1 MTNPMSLEGRTV
13 IVTGAGQGIGRAV
26 ARLVAQLGGNVA
38 AVDMNAEGLAETRAE
53 LGEDRCLRMIGD
65 VSAPDLA
72 ESVVAEAVAKFGAV
86 HGLVNMAGLTRPAM
100 IHKMTLEQWKLVLDV
115 HLTGAFLFLQ
125 AFGQHCIARHKAG
138 DLTGG
143 SIVDIS
149 SDAGVQGTIGQ
160 INYSTAKA
168 GIIGASMSAAREW
181 ARYNVR
187 ANTVAF
193 GMVETPMTE
202 TIRGEKFRDTY
213 LARIPL
219 GRWAQA
225 EEVAAPVAFLLS
237 DASSYITGQRISV
250 NGGSQMNP

>member
-1 MTNPMSLEGRTV
+1 MINPMSLEGRSV
-13 IVTGAGQGIGRAV
+13 IVTGAGQGIGLAV
-26 ARLVAQLGGNVA
+26 ARLVVALGGTVA
-38 AVDMNAEGLAETRAE
+38 LVDMNAEALAAARAE
-53 LGEDRCLRMIGD
+53 LGEDRALRMIGD
-65 VSAPDLA
+65 VSEPDFA
-72 ESVVAEAVAKFGAV
+72 GAVVAEAVSKFGAV

-100 IHKMTLEQWKLVLDV
+100 IHKMTLEQWRLVLDV

-125 AFGQHCIARHKAG
+125 AFGAHCIARHKAG
-138 DLTGG
+138 DESGG

-160 INYSTAKA
+160 ANYATAKA
-168 GIIGASMSAAREW
+168 GIIGTSMAAAREF

-219 GRWAQA
+219 ARWAQP

-237 DASSYITGQRISV
+237 DASSYITGQRLSV